1 MISILVLPILK
12 FLADI
17 FLTETISQNQTSLVL
32 NEGTLLYNLLTKSLG
47 SEDEI
52 MNSNEKTR
60 VSEGGLDESIT
71 HKLLGYIAGE
81 FGFDNIIVPLTDASL
96 TVVNGAD
103 YLSKHSKKLSKPLAM
118 KPAPLGFHIQGL
130 DQALRMQDVGRND
143 ELKMIQSQKFQL
155 FG

>member
-1 MISILVLPILK
+1 M
-12 FLADI
+12 
-17 FLTETISQNQTSLVL
+17 
-32 NEGTLLYNLLTKSLG
+32 LYNLLTKSLG

-60 VSEGGLDESIT
+60 VTEGGLDESIT

-96 TVVNGAD
+96 TVVNGAE
-103 YLSKHSKKLSKPLAM
+103 YLSKHSKKLSKPLPM

-130 DQALRMQDVGRND
+130 DQALKMQDVGRND